1 MRPELK
7 VIDGGCRRALQRD
20 LENVMFGLLKKYQ
33 PRFSNLLAV
42 HRIDSKEFPSLVSL
56 LETIPAGPFALRPR
70 VQYRALVCVWPLIY
84 MDEYGQRELRCAI
97 GEVSLQNDVL
107 NELFVL
113 IARHKASRIKTTAA

>member
-42 HRIDSKEFPSLVSL
+42 HRIDSKEFPSQISL
-56 LETIPAGPFALRPR
+56 LEAIAAGPFARHPR
-70 VQYRALVCVWPLIY
+70 VQYRALVSVRPLIY
-84 MDEYGQRELRCAI
+84 MDEYGQRELRCTI

-113 IARHKASRIKTTAA
+113 IARHNASRIKTTAV